1 MVRLSPPH
9 TTSSS
14 MGCGAARGTGV
25 AAARPLTAKVTSI
38 LQVLDGEI
46 ITRFPLGY
54 SYSLAMC
61 QQGNFQ
67 LDNGMWAASLRYKM
81 QPEPSS
87 LPQESPLSSSSIAR
101 WVPTYSEASSK
112 ALKELAGPGLGM
124 MRWQAE
130 GVVQGPLG
138 DLTITGSLRMP
149 DVDTT
154 NRSLNPDLWIRIF
167 QVMVHRRWA

>member
-1 MVRLSPPH
+1 
-9 TTSSS
+9 
-14 MGCGAARGTGV
+14 
-25 AAARPLTAKVTSI
+25 
-38 LQVLDGEI
+38 
-46 ITRFPLGY
+46 
-54 SYSLAMC
+54 
-61 QQGNFQ
+61 
-67 LDNGMWAASLRYKM
+67 MWAASLGYKM
-81 QPEPSS
+81 QPQLSS
-87 LPQESPLSSSSIAR
+87 LPQESPLSSSSMAC
-101 WVPTYSEASSK
+101 WVPTYPEASSK